1 MPAFHVETPHTL
13 GQSEAVER
21 LKSFVDNIREQFK
34 EQVTEMTGEWEE
46 STLRFSLTTYG
57 FTISG
62 TLDVNESQINVDGQL
77 PFAAVAFRQ
86 PPECVDCCSRDRQST
101 RRPCHQS
108 DAVHPPA

>member
-62 TLDVNESQINVDGQL
+62 TLDVNESQINVEGQL
-77 PFAAVAFRQ
+77 PFAAVAFRGKIQ
-86 PPECVDCCSRDRQST
+86 QTIEQELNR
-101 RRPCHQS
+101 
-108 DAVHPPA
+108 ALA